1 MRRFPP
7 SVGSDI
13 LWDGVATPTA
23 TPARGKLKV
32 YLGYAAGVGKTFR
45 MLEEAQEAAQ
55 KGADIVVGYFE
66 PHGRK
71 DTISRTSGLEM
82 IPRRKIE
89 YRGSVF
95 EEMNTPAILE
105 RHAAI
110 CLVDELPHTNIP
122 GCERL
127 KRWEDVI
134 ALLDAGIDVY
144 TTMNIQHLE
153 SLNDQVFHI
162 TGIRVRETLPDWVLR
177 QADEVVMVDLT
188 PRALL
193 NRLLRGVIY
202 AQDKAQKAMDHF
214 FKEST
219 LVALRELALRET
231 AHEVNVR
238 HVEMEGPMPEVTAAS
253 RALEAASLV
262 PPVAGKSRILVYV
275 TAEPSAMV
283 LLRRARRM
291 ADYLRADCMAV
302 HVTGVSSTADDAEH
316 LERILNFARNLH
328 IETRVIEGAGAT
340 ARHVA
345 HSLTEFARIN
355 QITQILLARPH
366 YGGLNLFPGRNL
378 IHQIVGLAHD
388 MEVLVIANR
397 GQ

>member
-1 MRRFPP
+1 
-7 SVGSDI
+7 V
-13 LWDGVATPTA
+13 
-23 TPARGKLKV
+23 RGKLKV

-55 KGADIVVGYFE
+55 KGANIAIGYFE

-71 DTISRTSGLEM
+71 DTIARTSGLEM

-105 RHAAI
+105 RHPAV

-134 ALLDAGIDVY
+134 ALLDAGIDVS

-202 AQDKAQKAMDHF
+202 SQDKAQTALDHF

-238 HVEMEGPMPEVTAAS
+238 HVELDEPGPPSTAWDAGTT
-253 RALEAASLV
+253 V
-262 PPVAGKSRILVYV
+262 PPPASKSRILVYV
-275 TAEPSAMV
+275 TADPSAMV

-302 HVTGVSSTADDAEH
+302 HVTGVSAAEDDAEH